1 MEMNTIIPYLYSIH
15 CHPWWES
22 TMQMQTVQILIVY
35 RSSSFYLVHYI
46 DLYLVKKCMDI
57 YVSMQTVP
65 NFVLIL
71 IGLHWCYCLP
81 SNNWMLIWWWWG
93 FEWFTRM
100 IFLNVALQYWF
111 SVIIKIRLNGPN
123 LSKICIS
130 K

>member
-1 MEMNTIIPYLYSIH
+1 MVILNTDSLFFGTTLFFLFTKEQRIEPRTS
-15 CHPWWES
+15 C
-22 TMQMQTVQILIVY
+22 